1 MALTV
6 ASASVTVHGTAV
18 DTLCSPSCTAYAC
31 NATFSYLVKLLAY
44 VYMVTGHNGEPIAA
58 KYTRARAASIL
69 PINLL
74 PVINT
79 TWQLLNTVTK
89 YGEVELGDPLVDP
102 RPNKVIPLDQ
112 ADSMIT
118 LLSTVE
124 NIGSVVGRRMSVSST
139 ENSCPILA
147 STDRE
152 ALKKKDLIGS
162 IIPLHAQFR
171 TLRIIYP
178 ERIPFVYCVRDLMDL
193 AGLEEER
200 PRCQPMDADV
210 RKKLHIPAN
219 LIHPASMAQGCV
231 MLKSSLPTNS
241 PVIVYFLM
249 LAELSQQRYY
259 DFFFE
264 NPRSLRVS
272 TRNSVLYYVQLLI
285 AAHVL
290 KSN

>member
-6 ASASVTVHGTAV
+6 ASASVTVHGTVV

-31 NATFSYLVKLLAY
+31 NATFSCLVKLLAY

-74 PVINT
+74 PVLSWKIGVINT

-124 NIGSVVGRRMSVSST
+124 KEGFNRLNYSFARSISNSANNLSGTDSIRILCAGLDGNLSSAAR
-139 ENSCPILA
+139 L
-147 STDRE
+147 
-152 ALKKKDLIGS
+152 
-162 IIPLHAQFR
+162 
-171 TLRIIYP
+171 
-178 ERIPFVYCVRDLMDL
+178 DL